1 MTLDPWCGA
10 AAWLYLLFFETY
22 LEEQS
27 FRDMTPPD
35 LPYLICL
42 ADPSREEGASRW
54 VGEGEAPSVQVK
66 AREVQRT

>member
-1 MTLDPWCGA
+1 MATEEWPAGPGVCFHFC
-10 AAWLYLLFFETY
+10 LLEVVVGGG
-22 LEEQS
+22 
-27 FRDMTPPD
+27 
-35 LPYLICL
+35 LICL

>member
-1 MTLDPWCGA
+1 MCFHFC
-10 AAWLYLLFFETY
+10 LLEVVVGGG
-22 LEEQS
+22 
-27 FRDMTPPD
+27 
-35 LPYLICL
+35 LICL